1 MGSRLATK
9 AADAQRQREGVAAGL
24 LTFSGVLN
32 ALDGVAGQEG
42 KIVVMTTNH
51 PEKLDPALVRPGRVD
66 VRARFHCAARP
77 AIEEIFCN
85 FFKGSVLDSIE
96 LHQLAATFA
105 EGCASGA
112 LSIAAVQG
120 HLM

>member
-1 MGSRLATK
+1 M
-9 AADAQRQREGVAAGL
+9 GL

-42 KIVVMTTNH
+42 KLVIMTTNH

-66 VRARFHCAARP
+66 VRARFHCASRL

-85 FFKGSVLDSIE
+85 FFRDAIIGTAEVRSLACKFAGS
-96 LHQLAATFA
+96 
-105 EGCASGA
+105 CASDI

-120 HLM
+120 HLMQFIDDPHGAAN